1 MKFKLK
7 YLIYIQIVYN
17 CFIKFLITDMHLPSL
32 LNYVTDVITIL
43 LLILIYSNRGNKLPK
58 IKIMPLI
65 LAGCLFMLNTIS
77 FVIDFTSPL
86 LYIWGIRNVYRFFI
100 FFYCCIYLLNVDDIY
115 KIFELLKKI
124 LVINLFVCLF
134 ENFIMGIDFDFL
146 GGLFGNGVEGGNGP
160 LNALM
165 IVVSTYVLIG
175 FVNKQKRISEVLF
188 IVGLSLIVSAIAELK
203 IFFFELI
210 IVFLLIVIFVKRNM
224 KFMVLIVCMFVVG
237 SFALGIYEKMYPTKS
252 SFLSLNFIEEYAA
265 NTTYGSD
272 TDINRLSAIKIID
285 ERIFKNNLKKRM
297 IGVGLGNAEMSSY
310 PILTSKLY
318 ENYGNRIKYN
328 WFSHAFA
335 FVNGGYIGL
344 TIYIMIF
351 ISILIKNVIKNH
363 KLKNDMIQVSLIC
376 TALSIVFI
384 FYNQTL
390 RVESM
395 GYCMFF
401 IMSIPYIFDKKN
413 EIT

>member
-7 YLIYIQIVYN
+7 YLIYIQIIYN
-17 CFIKFLITDMHLPSL
+17 CFIKFLIIDMHLPSF
-32 LNYVTDVITIL
+32 LNYITDVITLL

-58 IKIMPLI
+58 IKIIPLI
-65 LAGCLFMLNTIS
+65 LAGCLFVLNTIS

-86 LYIWGIRNVYRFFI
+86 LFIWGIRNVYRFFI
-100 FFYCCIYLLNVDDIY
+100 FFYCCIYLLNIDDIY

-124 LVINLFVCLF
+124 LVISLFICLF
-134 ENFIMGIDFDFL
+134 EYFIKGIDFDFL

-165 IVVSTYVLIG
+165 IVVSTYVLVG
-175 FVNKQKRISEVLF
+175 FMNKQKKISEVVF
-188 IVGLSLIVSAIAELK
+188 IVGFSLIISAIAEIK

-210 IVFLLIVIFVKRNM
+210 IVFLLIVIFVKRNIKVM
-224 KFMVLIVCMFVVG
+224 GLIVCMFVVG
-237 SFALGIYEKMYPTKS
+237 SLALGIYEKMYTTKS
-252 SFLSLNFIEEYAA
+252 SFLSFKFIEEYAA
-265 NTTYGSD
+265 NTTYGSA
-272 TDINRLSAIKIID
+272 TDINRLSAIEIID
-285 ERIFKNNLKKRM
+285 ERIFQNDLKKRM
-297 IGVGLGNAEMSSY
+297 IGVGLGNAEMASY
-310 PILTSKLY
+310 SILTSKLY
-318 ENYGNRIKYN
+318 ETYGNRIKYN

-335 FVNGGYIGL
+335 FVDGGYVGL
-344 TIYIMIF
+344 VIYIMIF
-351 ISILIKNVIKNH
+351 ISILIKNIIKNN

-376 TALSIVFI
+376 TVLSIVFI

-401 IMSIPYIFDKKN
+401 IMSIPYIFDKN
-413 EIT
+413 NQVR